1 MHHMSITVPMKQFM
15 VSPHPFFVSSPP
27 PSPPPQKKNKQ
38 KNKQKKNQQLKM
50 NSTESNNKKKTFV
63 AVHVVIFEI
72 SSLGTLLTKM

>member
-27 PSPPPQKKNKQ
+27 PSPPPQKKKQTNKQ
-38 KNKQKKNQQLKM
+38 KQKNQQLKM
-50 NSTESNNKKKTFV
+50 NSTESNHKKKTFV

>member
-1 MHHMSITVPMKQFM
+1 MHHMSITAPMKQFM

-27 PSPPPQKKNKQ
+27 PSPPPKKKQTNKQ
-38 KNKQKKNQQLKM
+38 TKNQQLKM
-50 NSTESNNKKKTFV
+50 NSTESNHKKKTFV

>member
-15 VSPHPFFVSSPP
+15 VSPHPFFVSSTP
-27 PSPPPQKKNKQ
+27 PSPPPPKKKNKQ
-38 KNKQKKNQQLKM
+38 TNKKNQQLKM
-50 NSTESNNKKKTFV
+50 NSTESNHKKKTFV